1 MRPPS
6 LKSRILRL
14 VGGFLAAAGLLGHGL
29 AMLLVALLAQAPAS
43 ADDGFAG
50 YGAICTADGGPAET
64 NEPAPPHPSGHIDA
78 CPVCTAFAQHGVADL
93 PQALQ
98 LPGRQAADAA
108 RRPAQE
114 SLPAAAHRRTIRSRG
129 PPAVT

>member
-1 MRPPS
+1 MRPLS

-14 VGGFLAAAGLLGHGL
+14 VAGFLAAAGLLGHGL

-43 ADDGFAG
+43 AEAGFAG
-50 YGAICTADGGPAET
+50 YGEICTADGGPAGT
-64 NEPAPPHPSGHIDA
+64 NDSAPAQPSGHIDA
-78 CPVCTAFAQHGVADL
+78 CPVCTAFAQHGTADL

-98 LPGRQAADAA
+98 LPARQATAAA

-114 SLPAAAHRRTIRSRG
+114 SLPAAAHRCTIRSRG
-129 PPAVT
+129 PPALT